1 MEKLEKVTSG
11 ERMIQCGPMTC
22 VFELKLY
29 RFKHYGI
36 GHRLYSPPSLDDD
49 VFEVCNEVI
58 N

>member
-11 ERMIQCGPMTC
+11 ERAIQCGPLTC

-29 RFKHYGI
+29 RFKDYGI
-36 GHRLYSPPSLDDD
+36 GHELYSP
-49 VFEVCNEVI
+49 EVSNEVV